1 MHSRT
6 LLLGLLA
13 TTLLSRFCLGCG
25 PGNGAAKAAGP
36 IPDPTLALAVAN
48 VAKVSPAALTPV
60 ELQRIVTL
68 DVRPS
73 DAPKVKSLSGI
84 QKCDHLRSLVLIDQ
98 EVHDLAPLGSM
109 TSLIGLN
116 VEGNG
121 LTSITPLAPLVQLEW
136 LHVGHNE
143 LDGLEALTGMTRLT
157 LLNAQDNHLASVI
170 PLAGCTA
177 LSDLNLRNNQLT
189 SLEGLG
195 QLKSLQQVFV
205 GGNPLTTLKP
215 LIDNPGFTLNDR
227 LVLDATQSATLEKDI
242 NELKSKGVQIVV
254 IEKPAEAPG
263 TE

>member
-1 MHSRT
+1 MPPMYLRA

-13 TTLLSRFCLGCG
+13 TTTLACG
-25 PGNGAAKAAGP
+25 PGAGTAKAAGP

-48 VAKVSPAALTPV
+48 VAKVAPAALTPA

-73 DAPKVKSLSGI
+73 EAPKVESLLGI

-98 EVHDLAPLGSM
+98 AVRDLAPLGSM

-121 LTSITPLAPLVQLEW
+121 LTSISPLAPLVQLEW
-136 LHVGHNE
+136 LHVGRNE
-143 LDGLEALTGMTRLT
+143 LDGLEALKGMTALK
-157 LLNAQDNHLASVI
+157 LLNAQENQLASVI

-195 QLKSLQQVFV
+195 QLTSLQQVFV

-227 LVLDATQSATLEKDI
+227 LVIDATQSTTLEADI

-254 IEKPAEAPG
+254 IEKPIDPP
-263 TE
+263 TS